1 MCGMQGHDI
10 MRPSM
15 IRTPSAPD
23 LTRVT
28 LSVLVIGLLVVA
40 CLWIL
45 WPFLGAI
52 AWAGM
57 LVVATWPILLSLQAW
72 LGGRRWLAIL
82 VLTFA
87 MLLVIVL
94 PLVLAVGTIAA
105 HAGDMT
111 GWIVSATHA
120 APPAPPAWV
129 AQIPLVGS

>member
-1 MCGMQGHDI
+1 
-10 MRPSM
+10 MRASRDMMPRSM
-15 IRTPSAPD
+15 SRTPPSPD

-45 WPFLGAI
+45 SPFLGAI

-57 LVVATWPILLSLQAW
+57 LVVATWPTLLSLQGR

-82 VLTFA
+82 VLTTA

-94 PLVLAVGTIAA
+94 PLVLAVGTIA
-105 HAGDMT
+105 
-111 GWIVSATHA
+111 SN
-120 APPAPPAWV
+120 
-129 AQIPLVGS
+129 

>member
-1 MCGMQGHDI
+1 MP
-10 MRPSM
+10 RSM
-15 IRTPSAPD
+15 IRTPPSPD
-23 LTRVT
+23 LTRLT

-45 WPFLGAI
+45 WPFLAAI

-57 LVVATWPILLSLQAW
+57 LVVATWPTLLSLQAR
-72 LGGRRWLAIL
+72 LGGRRWLAII

-87 MLLVIVL
+87 MLLVILL

-111 GWIVSATHA
+111 GWVASASHSA
-120 APPAPPAWV
+120 LPAPPAWV
-129 AQIPLVGS
+129 GQIPLVGAKLADEW